1 MPMVNIDVSP
11 KIEKLVKKLAKKID
25 RDEGLLL
32 KDLLIRGL
40 EEYYE
45 DLEDI
50 KAVKQYIADGGRNQK
65 LFTREEVMRDLG
77 LEELDLG
84 VKRSSAKT
92 TEKVTNV
99 SSARNPR
106 KARPIGKKQ

>member
-25 RDEGLLL
+25 RDEEALL

-40 EEYYE
+40 EEFYE

-50 KAVKQYIADGGRNQK
+50 KAIKQYIADGGRNQK
-65 LFTREEVMRDLG
+65 MYSMEEVLREFE
-77 LEELDLG
+77 LEELELG
-84 VKRSSAKT
+84 TERASSKAATKNAK
-92 TEKVTNV
+92 V
-99 SSARNPR
+99 SSARNPSR
-106 KARPIGKKQ
+106 TKPNS